1 MRLLIVEDDEMLGS
15 ALQRTLARAGYA
27 VDWFVRGDDGL
38 AATEAQTYDTVVL
51 DLGLPVLDGIGV
63 LRSMRARHDSTPV
76 IVLTA
81 RDAPAQK
88 VEGLDAGADDYM
100 VKPFDLE
107 ELLAR
112 VRAQVRRR
120 DGRTSHILAA
130 GSVRL
135 DLSARTAT
143 KDDAPVT
150 LTAKELKVLAELMR
164 RPGRFVS
171 KAELEAVLYD
181 DAATVES
188 NTVEV
193 AVYALRRKLGS
204 ELIVT
209 VRGLG
214 YMIGRTP

>member
-1 MRLLIVEDDEMLGS
+1 MLGS
-15 ALQRTLARAGYA
+15 ALRRTLTRAGYT
-27 VDWFVRGDDGL
+27 VDWFQRGDDGL
-38 AATEAQTYDTVVL
+38 TAVQTETYDTVIL

-63 LRSMRARHDSTPV
+63 LKAMRGRRDTTPV

-120 DGRTSHILAA
+120 DGRASHVLAVD
-130 GSVRL
+130 GVTL
-135 DLSARTAT
+135 DLSAKTVN
-143 KDDAPVT
+143 KDGAAVGV
-150 LTAKELKVLAELMR
+150 TAKEFKVLAELMR
-164 RPGRFVS
+164 RTGHFVT
-171 KAELEAVLYD
+171 KADLETALYD
-181 DAATVES
+181 GEAGVES

-193 AVYALRRKLGS
+193 AVYALRRKLGAG
-204 ELIVT
+204 LILT

-214 YMIGRTP
+214 YIIGRPA

>member
-1 MRLLIVEDDEMLGS
+1 MRLLVVEDDEMLGS

-38 AATEAQTYDTVVL
+38 AATEAQTYDTIVL
-51 DLGLPVLDGIGV
+51 DLGLPALDGIGV
-63 LRSMRARHDSTPV
+63 VKAMRARRNDTPV
-76 IVLTA
+76 IILTA
-81 RDAPAQK
+81 RDAPSQR

-100 VKPFDLE
+100 VKPFDLD

-112 VRAQVRRR
+112 VRAQLRRR
-120 DGRTSHILAA
+120 DGRASHVLTVGAV
-130 GSVRL
+130 SL
-135 DLSARTAT
+135 DLSARLAT
-143 KDDAPVT
+143 KDDVPIS

-171 KAELEAVLYD
+171 KAELEVALYD
-181 DAATVES
+181 DSAAVES

-193 AVYALRRKLGS
+193 AIYSLRRKLDPG
-204 ELIVT
+204 LIVT

-214 YMIGRTP
+214 YMMGRSR

>member
-38 AATEAQTYDTVVL
+38 AATEAQAYDTVVL
-51 DLGLPVLDGIGV
+51 DLNLPALDGIGV
-63 LRSMRARHDSTPV
+63 LKSMRARHDTTPV

-81 RDAPAQK
+81 RDGRTQK

-100 VKPFDLE
+100 VKPFDLD

-112 VRAQVRRR
+112 IRAQVRRR
-120 DGRTSHILAA
+120 DGRASHVLTVGAITLDLAA
-130 GSVRL
+130 
-135 DLSARTAT
+135 RTVT
-143 KDDAPVT
+143 KDDQPVA

-171 KAELEAVLYD
+171 KPELEAALYD
-181 DAATVES
+181 DAASVES

-193 AVYALRRKLGS
+193 AIYALRRKLDPG
-204 ELIVT
+204 LIAT

-214 YMIGRTP
+214 YMIARAT